1 MPSGSTRLTVT
12 FLYSFPSIVLKSSP
26 KTAADAKNRIENA
39 SSFIFL
45 RPATDWTKSTLGC
58 REMKKPLRPSDTR
71 SRRAASWNLKNR
83 MPRQSSTAIL
93 VDQRGRAQVWEVW
106 IGKNEM
112 IAASSELLT
121 GVVGLFI
128 FAVSLTIII
137 YWIIFPILVLRQMK
151 ELHRAQREIAK
162 ALQ

>member
-1 MPSGSTRLTVT
+1 
-12 FLYSFPSIVLKSSP
+12 
-26 KTAADAKNRIENA
+26 
-39 SSFIFL
+39 
-45 RPATDWTKSTLGC
+45 
-58 REMKKPLRPSDTR
+58 MKKPLRPSDTR